1 MGSVI
6 PLKKSANS
14 AYLELKNL
22 LGSKLEKVEDLIEVK
37 LESDVNLI
45 EKMSEH
51 HLKSGGKRLRALLTL
66 GSAKLSG
73 YELGDRDINLASCVE
88 LIHSATLLHDDVIDE
103 SSLRR
108 GVKTTNSIWG
118 NQSSILVGDYLLSR
132 CFEIMVDDGDLE
144 ILKLLSSTSAKIAQG
159 EVLQLQ
165 HKGEA
170 DLLEDTYID
179 IINLKTASLF
189 SAATKTGAC
198 LAKVNGK
205 EKKAPKLDKQN
216 TFINWS
222 QSPEAINAKIKG
234 EKVKYQIEL
243 WARDNGIANTENK
256 YDFPPPVDNDLFFG
270 NCLLVNYDMEN
281 NTHKDISKPEWKAI
295 YEKLFGGFED
305 LNEEV
310 VTGLGKALGSEAIDR
325 GIENFIIGRDGRLSS
340 PMIFDW
346 LCSGVLSTGCNV
358 IDIGLSLIHI

>member
-22 LGSKLEKVEDLIEVK
+22 LNSKLKKVEELIELK
-37 LESDVNLI
+37 LKSDVNLI
-45 EKMSEH
+45 EQMSEH

-66 GSAKLSG
+66 ESAKLTG
-73 YELGDRDINLASCVE
+73 YEENKRDINLAACVE

-103 SSLRR
+103 SSMRR

-132 CFEIMVDDGDLE
+132 CFEIMVEDGDLE
-144 ILKLLSSTSAKIAQG
+144 VLKLLSSTSAKIAQG

-170 DLLEDTYID
+170 DLLEETYID

-198 LAKVNGK
+198 ISGSNEK
-205 EKKAPKLDKQN
+205 EKKALESYGRNLGLAFQIADDALDYY
-216 TFINWS
+216 
-222 QSPEAINAKIKG
+222 AK
-234 EKVKYQIEL
+234 
-243 WARDNGIANTENK
+243 
-256 YDFPPPVDNDLFFG
+256 
-270 NCLLVNYDMEN
+270 
-281 NTHKDISKPEWKAI
+281 
-295 YEKLFGGFED
+295 EKLFGKQIGKDFFEGKVT
-305 LNEEV
+305 LPLITIFQKGNEEEKEFLTEIMKKEKRNEDDFSETLALINKYKSV
-310 VTGLGKALGSEAIDR
+310 EASLKKAEYFVNVSYDSLAIFPDSEDKKILQ
-325 GIENFIIGRDGRLSS
+325 RLTS
-340 PMIFDW
+340 F
-346 LCSGVLSTGCNV
+346 
-358 IDIGLSLIHI
+358 SLNRSF